1 MKGTEGISR
10 TDGRESRPCFVFLFF
25 FFFFVFAL
33 LFLDSGAVVDGWMR

>member
-10 TDGRESRPCFVFLFF
+10 TDGRESRPCFVLF